1 MYIRPSLH
9 YFFLLLRSYKN
20 LDHNVFSTRA
30 NHKTGKS
37 GALTDD
43 SGLGNVAFFHL
54 LPSHIIIMIITTC
67 FKAYNTIQSKSTTN
81 CQCCF
86 DSSLLLLCNNNI
98 FLIIIILLHAAIFY
112 CLCET
117 DVIPDTRGYN
127 KKIFYN
133 NHSKCI
139 SLSLFISTVF
149 IDKFT
154 LYFFCESTPI

>member
-1 MYIRPSLH
+1 M
-9 YFFLLLRSYKN
+9 
-20 LDHNVFSTRA
+20 FSARA
-30 NHKTGKS
+30 NQKTGKS

-43 SGLGNVAFFHL
+43 SGLGNEAFFHL

-67 FKAYNTIQSKSTTN
+67 FKAYNTIQSKSSTN

-86 DSSLLLLCNNNI
+86 DSSLLLLCNNTI

-117 DVIPDTRGYN
+117 DVILDTRGYN
-127 KKIFYN
+127 KKIFCN

-139 SLSLFISTVF
+139 SLSLSSSQQYLLTSLLYISSVKVLQYKKVSESIINKTEN
-149 IDKFT
+149 
-154 LYFFCESTPI
+154 LYLRNIE